1 MCVEPTPPNFN
12 AAADVDAAAAGPS
25 FLGQIKRRRRLK
37 ELFSTSL
44 RSPPAVRT
52 RSQSVTVSPVPAGAS
67 DDEEE
72 EDGGRRRRRQ
82 CSSGALLAQVLNDRP
97 LRSYRRRRARP
108 KSPAPKGA

>member
-12 AAADVDAAAAGPS
+12 AAAAVPS
-25 FLGQIKRRRRLK
+25 FLGQIKRRRLK
-37 ELFSTSL
+37 ELFSTSV

-52 RSQSVTVSPVPAGAS
+52 RSQSVSPVPAGAS